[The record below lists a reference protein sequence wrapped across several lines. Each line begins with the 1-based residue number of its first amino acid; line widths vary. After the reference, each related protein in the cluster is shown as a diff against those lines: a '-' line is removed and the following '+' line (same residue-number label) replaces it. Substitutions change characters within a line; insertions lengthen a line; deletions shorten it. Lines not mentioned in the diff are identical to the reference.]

1 MSEKEYEKYYVPA
14 ESPWPFM
21 GAVALFLMAV
31 GAGNF
36 VVESTRGK
44 EGYGAYILGAG
55 FLVLVVMLF
64 GWFRNQIH
72 ESMSGLYSAQ
82 LGRSYRQ
89 GMAWFIF
96 SEVMFFGA
104 FFGALFYA
112 RFISVPWLGGASNN
126 DMTGE
131 VLWPAFEAI
140 WPLVT
145 TPGGLT
151 TEAMPWTGLPLINT
165 FILHSRYHLPSFYLV
180 GPSYVRP
187 RLLPALCPSAPVAY
201 RRSQVVKA
209 GAYLLE
215 IQPFVWICVL

>member
-36 VVESTRGK
+36 VIESTRGK

-55 FLVLVVMLF
+55 FLVLIVMLF

-89 GMAWFIF
+89 GMD
-96 SEVMFFGA
+96 
-104 FFGALFYA
+104 LYQC
-112 RFISVPWLGGASNN
+112 LG
-126 DMTGE
+126 
-131 VLWPAFEAI
+131 
-140 WPLVT
+140 
-145 TPGGLT
+145 
-151 TEAMPWTGLPLINT
+151 
-165 FILHSRYHLPSFYLV
+165 
-180 GPSYVRP
+180 
-187 RLLPALCPSAPVAY
+187 SAEL
-201 RRSQVVKA
+201 Q
-209 GAYLLE
+209 
-215 IQPFVWICVL
+215 ITI